1 MPSTP
6 PARTL
11 SAIRQDIDQIDQEL
25 LGLLLRRWREF
36 ARGLGE

>member
-25 LGLLLRRWREF
+25 LGLLLS
-36 ARGLGE
+36 LIHI